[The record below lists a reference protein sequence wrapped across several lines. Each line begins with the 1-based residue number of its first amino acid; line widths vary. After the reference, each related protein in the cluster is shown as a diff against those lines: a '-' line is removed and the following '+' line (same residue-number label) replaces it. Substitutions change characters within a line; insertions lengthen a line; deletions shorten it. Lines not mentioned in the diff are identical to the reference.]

1 MPPLPAEAAPYTQAT
16 RTFGSLGS
24 NTMSRMRA
32 FPLVSGGT
40 LPDAVTLSF
49 WKVGL
54 ALVALVERY
63 TLSSDRGGMSKP
75 IDAEGLP
82 DVPVYVDTKMVAG
95 SVGWTR
101 TWLMARPVKAV
112 VPGMPVVTGGSMGP
126 VRFAVV
132 DALSMRYR
140 PTPKKLSAEPLGS
153 PVPT

>member
-63 TLSSDRGGMSKP
+63 TPSSARGGMSKP

-82 DVPVYVDTKMVAG
+82 DVPVYVDTKMGGG

-101 TWLMARPVKAV
+101 PWPL
-112 VPGMPVVTGGSMGP
+112 GP
-126 VRFAVV
+126 PV
-132 DALSMRYR
+132 DAVG
-140 PTPKKLSAEPLGS
+140 TGV
-153 PVPT
+153 PVD